1 MAKGNGT
8 SSRQAQLE
16 LESEPAVDNPQNPPQ
31 NPNQV
36 VMELGLGPEGSWK
49 KTANGKKAVLT
60 AAEWR
65 QELARLFARAPA
77 P

>member
-16 LESEPAVDNPQNPPQ
+16 LESEPAVDNPQ